1 MAVLNYFKKKNKI
14 AQIESKEVDGVEV
27 WMVSWESR
35 HGDGYYDTR
44 RCETIQGFITNKGRF
59 VNRKEAF
66 QIALAAGQIDE
77 SAGVGGELFSE
88 DLY

>member
-1 MAVLNYFKKKNKI
+1 M
-14 AQIESKEVDGVEV
+14 
-27 WMVSWESR
+27 
-35 HGDGYYDTR
+35 TR
-44 RCETIQGFITNKGRF
+44 CKTIQGFITNKGRF

-66 QIALAAGQIDE
+66 KIALDAGQIDE